1 MANGNVFL
9 LVPENKFDT
18 ALPAN
23 LTTYDWTEY
32 QYDPNDPTA
41 EPTPVVIHPTWRQ
54 LAEHN
59 VYEFGP
65 AVPVQ
70 HEGVVVYVVE
80 LLASWIKGDV
90 AKIQATGF
98 TLLEV
103 VEARQ
108 FIADNQP
115 EPAPVAPVIEE

>member
-1 MANGNVFL
+1 
-9 LVPENKFDT
+9 
-18 ALPAN
+18 
-23 LTTYDWTEY
+23 
-32 QYDPNDPTA
+32 
-41 EPTPVVIHPTWRQ
+41 
-54 LAEHN
+54 
-59 VYEFGP
+59 
-65 AVPVQ
+65 VQ

-115 EPAPVAPVIEE
+115 TTHPVDEVLA